1 MGVQRGA
8 RTVASVTYDA
18 IILAGG
24 RGRRL
29 GGIDKATIRLGNG
42 RGRLLDHAITAVADA
57 RTMVVGPTR
66 RSAPSSVLWAQED
79 PPFSGPAAAVAA
91 GLASL
96 RASTTVPAD
105 CTIVLAV
112 DLAAAEA
119 AIAAL
124 RAEVDGDSAIDGW
137 VAHDPNG
144 RQQPLLAIY
153 RTGPLQQ
160 ACDALSARE
169 GLTNA
174 SMRALLTPMR
184 LREVR
189 LGGALCNDID
199 TPAQLAAALH
209 NTTIETGD
217 GL

>member
-1 MGVQRGA
+1 MGVQRDT
-8 RTVASVTYDA
+8 RMVASMTHDA

-29 GGIDKATIRLGNG
+29 GGLDKATIHLRNG
-42 RGRLLDHAITAVADA
+42 RGRLLDHAIAAVADA
-57 RTMVVGPTR
+57 RTVVVGPTR
-66 RSAPSSVLWAQED
+66 RAAPSSVLWARED

-96 RASTTVPAD
+96 RASATVPAD
-105 CTIVLAV
+105 FTIVLAV

-119 AIAAL
+119 AIAGL
-124 RAEVDGDSAIDGW
+124 CAEVDGDTAIDGW
-137 VAHDPNG
+137 IAQDPNG
-144 RQQPLLAIY
+144 RQQPLLAVY
-153 RTGPLQQ
+153 RTGPLHQ
-160 ACDALSARE
+160 ACDALSATE

-184 LREVR
+184 LRNVR
-189 LGGALCNDID
+189 LGSALCNDID